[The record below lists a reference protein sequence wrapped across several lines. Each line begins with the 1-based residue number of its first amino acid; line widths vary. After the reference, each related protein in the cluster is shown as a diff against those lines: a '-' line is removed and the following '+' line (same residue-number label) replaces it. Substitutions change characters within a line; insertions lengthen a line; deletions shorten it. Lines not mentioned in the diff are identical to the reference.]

1 MSRQSPPP
9 NQDCHR
15 GKWRFNRWD
24 PPRVNKTTECLHANS
39 VAPFSS
45 NCHHHDSCIL
55 SGGIWDP
62 NLSLDLPLFI
72 GKADNPTYQ
81 QISQESNLFIGNPRL
96 SNQKTDGQFLPGFV
110 FSEVKWEKTL
120 NRKLQWEPNI
130 APENPFP
137 KGCHISEDN
146 RLEGIC
152 SGARFKWTSRYPNI
166 IPETQGVGRWHVI
179 FGMPSF
185 QLRCVSFRECSVEL
199 RGPKSQRIKLLDL
212 RWKQQKKLLAK
223 VLGMFKSKKTIKNST
238 LGINYYL
245 RYMEGFDSVFW
256 QGTFWI
262 SKHPQRLEIPWIFLR
277 VPSTYFPPFSKKK
290 KTENF
295 NNVSDGTV
303 LRMVDVFVVGGCWRI
318 IPVSS
323 LFTNLLVMISKS
335 YLSPKDP
342 SCGTR
347 SKWLKLHG

>member
-1 MSRQSPPP
+1 
-9 NQDCHR
+9 
-15 GKWRFNRWD
+15 
-24 PPRVNKTTECLHANS
+24 
-39 VAPFSS
+39 
-45 NCHHHDSCIL
+45 
-55 SGGIWDP
+55 
-62 NLSLDLPLFI
+62 
-72 GKADNPTYQ
+72 
-81 QISQESNLFIGNPRL
+81 
-96 SNQKTDGQFLPGFV
+96 
-110 FSEVKWEKTL
+110 
-120 NRKLQWEPNI
+120 
-130 APENPFP
+130 
-137 KGCHISEDN
+137 
-146 RLEGIC
+146 
-152 SGARFKWTSRYPNI
+152 
-166 IPETQGVGRWHVI
+166 
-179 FGMPSF
+179 
-185 QLRCVSFRECSVEL
+185 
-199 RGPKSQRIKLLDL
+199 
-212 RWKQQKKLLAK
+212 
-223 VLGMFKSKKTIKNST
+223 MFKSKKTIKNST

-323 LFTNLLVMISKS
+323 LFTNLQVMISKS

>member
-1 MSRQSPPP
+1 MQIRS
-9 NQDCHR
+9 
-15 GKWRFNRWD
+15 
-24 PPRVNKTTECLHANS
+24 
-39 VAPFSS
+39 
-45 NCHHHDSCIL
+45 
-55 SGGIWDP
+55 
-62 NLSLDLPLFI
+62 PLFPVIVTIMILAFWVGDLGSQPKSWFATII

-290 KTENF
+290 KNRKLQQCF
-295 NNVSDGTV
+295 GWDSSQDGRCFCSW
-303 LRMVDVFVVGGCWRI
+303 RMLEDH
-318 IPVSS
+318 P
-323 LFTNLLVMISKS
+323 SK
-335 YLSPKDP
+335 
-342 SCGTR
+342 
-347 SKWLKLHG
+347 